1 MFWMDEIKFWIFNNV
16 IYFNPVC
23 LRVYTFQMDLVNINY

>member
-1 MFWMDEIKFWIFNNV
+1 MFLVDKIKFWNLNIV
-16 IYFNPVC
+16 IYVNPVC